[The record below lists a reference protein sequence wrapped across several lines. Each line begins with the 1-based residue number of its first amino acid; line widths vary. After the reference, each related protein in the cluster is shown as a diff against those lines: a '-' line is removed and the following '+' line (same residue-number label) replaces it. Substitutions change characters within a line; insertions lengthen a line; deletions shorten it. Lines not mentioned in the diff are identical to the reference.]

1 MLSRLL
7 PVAVVVLLV
16 MGCGP
21 GKLDVNKPVEL
32 LDGEAKAID
41 LPAVSK
47 AQKINVEFSCP
58 DTEVTV
64 LVFKAED
71 AKGEEGMLGAD
82 AAKALAY
89 KKGKADT
96 FSADVPENTATRVI
110 VRGAGKKTT
119 VQLKVTN
126 Q

>member
-7 PVAVVVLLV
+7 SVALGALLLA
-16 MGCGP
+16 GCGP
-21 GKLDVNKPVEL
+21 AKLNENRKMDL

-47 AQKINVEFSCP
+47 PQKITVEFSCP
-58 DTEVTV
+58 DTEVSV
-64 LVFKAED
+64 LIFKAED
-71 AKGEEGMLGAD
+71 AKGDDILGAD
-82 AAKALAY
+82 AAKAIAY

-96 FSADVPENTATRVI
+96 FSADVPENTATRVV
-110 VRGAGKKTT
+110 VRGAGKKTE
-119 VQLKVTN
+119 VQLKITN

>member
-7 PVAVVVLLV
+7 SVALGALFLA
-16 MGCGP
+16 GCGP
-21 GKLDVNKPVEL
+21 AKLNENRKMDL

-47 AQKINVEFSCP
+47 PQKITVEFSSP
-58 DTEVTV
+58 DTEVSV

-71 AKGEEGMLGAD
+71 AKGDEGILGAD
-82 AAKALAY
+82 AAKAIAY
-89 KKGKADT
+89 KKGKADKFT
-96 FSADVPENTATRVI
+96 ADVPENTATRVV
-110 VRGAGKKTT
+110 VRGAGKKTE
-119 VQLKVTN
+119 VQLKITN

>member
-7 PVAVVVLLV
+7 PVAIGLFILA
-16 MGCGP
+16 GCGP
-21 GKLDVNKPVEL
+21 PKLNENWNPEL
-32 LDGEAKAID
+32 LDGQARALD

-71 AKGEEGMLGAD
+71 AKGDEGMLGAD

-119 VQLKVTN
+119 VQLKVSN